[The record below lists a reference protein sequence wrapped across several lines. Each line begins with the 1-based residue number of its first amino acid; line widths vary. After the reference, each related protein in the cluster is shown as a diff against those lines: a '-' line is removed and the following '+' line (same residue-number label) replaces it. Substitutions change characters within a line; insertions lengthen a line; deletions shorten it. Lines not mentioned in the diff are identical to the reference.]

1 MEKEEKIQV
10 YELGYHVVPTIGEV
24 ELGSVV
30 TALKD
35 KISEKGGVFIQEE
48 FPTEC
53 RLEYTVIKD
62 IENKKERFDRS
73 FFGWLKFEMN
83 PEMVSDIDEFVTAD
97 VQIIRYLWVKTVKE
111 NTVDGKKVYQREKR
125 QEGVG
130 KKKERQEISQ
140 EEIDKQIEALVGD
153 ETTEVKA

>member
-97 VQIIRYLWVKTVKE
+97 VQIIRYLLVKTVKE
-111 NTVDGKKVYQREKR
+111 NTVAGKKFSPRGKR
-125 QEGVG
+125 PEGVA
-130 KKKERQEISQ
+130 KDKEVPQLSQ

>member
-1 MEKEEKIQV
+1 METEKVQV
-10 YELGYHVVPTIGEV
+10 YELGYHVIPTISEG

-35 KISEKGGVFIQEE
+35 KIAEKGGTIIQEE

-62 IENKKERFDRS
+62 IENKKDRFDRS
-73 FFGWLKFEMN
+73 FFGWVKFELS
-83 PEMVSDIDEFVTAD
+83 PDAIADLDEFVTKD
-97 VQIIRYLWVKTVKE
+97 QKVIRYLLIKTVRE
-111 NTVDGKKVYQREKR
+111 NTVAGKKFSGRGKR
-125 QEGVG
+125 GET
-130 KKKERQEISQ
+130 KDKEVTPLSQ

-153 ETTEVKA
+153 EVEITS